1 MQGKIE
7 SDKWRRIIRMEI
19 NGLIRS
25 MSKKAFSPDKSA
37 CLGFFGRVSKKS
49 GPLITPFTSWTVT
62 SITSVTEEYSL
73 DSMEISNEN

>member
-1 MQGKIE
+1 ME
-7 SDKWRRIIRMEI
+7 S

-25 MSKKAFSPDKSA
+25 MSKKAFSPDNPA
-37 CLGFFGRVSKKS
+37 CLGLFGRVSKKR

-62 SITSVTEEYSL
+62 SITSFTEEYSL